1 MLKLSTLSLFLPPKD
16 GHSRGWEHRRQW
28 VGRVDHWTTVSSQLG
43 VLGLLDGEEVRE
55 EGAGRAAAGPGREM
69 RSRETAGR
77 AVNARWGVNS
87 ELRTPFTPPTPTRVA
102 ILGGENI
109 CSAGAVG
116 EVASFPRGQ
125 PAVCSF

>member
-1 MLKLSTLSLFLPPKD
+1 MQAEQK
-16 GHSRGWEHRRQW
+16 GQ
-28 VGRVDHWTTVSSQLG
+28 
-43 VLGLLDGEEVRE
+43 
-55 EGAGRAAAGPGREM
+55 AGKT

-87 ELRTPFTPPTPTRVA
+87 ELRTPFTPPTTRDA

-116 EVASFPRGQ
+116 EAASFPRGQ
-125 PAVCSF
+125 SAACSFYSPNRLSWPQYLLLTSFSLKSFCS